1 MFTFVN
7 EILTVST
14 GGQPPQHFKIMKTNI
29 SYNEIENLGYKVKN
43 VELRAKAGKHG
54 IVSAVRDL
62 RMTLLTGT
70 KDTIVKW
77 RNILTASEDG
87 EIVMTV
93 WFWLFGCYPTIV
105 TECDK
110 RGFIIDAWVNEI

>member
-1 MFTFVN
+1 MNT
-7 EILTVST
+7 IT
-14 GGQPPQHFKIMKTNI
+14 
-29 SYNEIENLGYKVKN
+29 SYNEIEKLGYKVKN
-43 VELRAKAGKHG
+43 AELRAKANRYG

-62 RMTLLTGT
+62 RMTLLSGT

-77 RNILTASEDG
+77 RDILTASEDG

-93 WFWLFGCYPTIV
+93 WHWLFGATPTIV

-110 RGFIIDAWVNEI
+110 RGFVIRAWVDEL